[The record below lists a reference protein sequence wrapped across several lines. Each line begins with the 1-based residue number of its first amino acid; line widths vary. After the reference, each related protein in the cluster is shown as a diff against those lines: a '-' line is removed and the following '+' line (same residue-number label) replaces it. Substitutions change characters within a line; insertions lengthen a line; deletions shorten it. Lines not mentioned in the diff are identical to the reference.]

1 MVAEVEP
8 NARDVRTG
16 AADDKKLPW
25 MLHDQGN
32 GFKTC
37 FSYCRILEK
46 LSYLYSRLMIL
57 IELPNE
63 YLVCELMLHLL
74 ALVNYCLGHCA
85 GSWATH
91 MLDSV

>member
-1 MVAEVEP
+1 M
-8 NARDVRTG
+8 RTG
-16 AADDKKLPW
+16 AADDKKLPR

-74 ALVNYCLGHCA
+74 ALVNYCLGHRT
-85 GSWATH
+85 GSWVTD
-91 MLDSV
+91 MYIEIRINN

>member
-1 MVAEVEP
+1 MVSSSICSMTRVMASRHV
-8 NARDVRTG
+8 
-16 AADDKKLPW
+16 
-25 MLHDQGN
+25 
-32 GFKTC
+32 
-37 FSYCRILEK
+37 LEK

-74 ALVNYCLGHCA
+74 ALVSYCLGHCA

-91 MLDSV
+91 MLASV